1 MPFYPSNCREVL
13 LILSPTRKRLNY
25 QTLEFLYILW
35 TSFLCPSRRGVNRG
49 SYRYSKSGEFWRR
62 SQGNWRPH
70 FGRAASGG
78 ALAPQPPRATGVG
91 PEAPL
96 VFFVEFFTLYC
107 GSRVFFWVFSL
118 FGEIG
123 RLLDPKSEIEHNSDN
138 EPETS
143 LSEMN
148 EVRFQNEE
156 TRMSDF
162 KNGKKGRGKRAR
174 SKLKTRKRT

>member
-1 MPFYPSNCREVL
+1 M
-13 LILSPTRKRLNY
+13 
-25 QTLEFLYILW
+25 
-35 TSFLCPSRRGVNRG
+35 
-49 SYRYSKSGEFWRR
+49 
-62 SQGNWRPH
+62 
-70 FGRAASGG
+70 
-78 ALAPQPPRATGVG
+78 
-91 PEAPL
+91 
-96 VFFVEFFTLYC
+96 
-107 GSRVFFWVFSL
+107 FSL

-148 EVRFQNEE
+148 EVRFENEE

-162 KNGKKGRGKRAR
+162 KNGKKRRGKRAR